1 MESLTTLDI
10 LKEINKDSYARRYFV
25 GVFPRNRLPAI
36 NTYPASLILNTDPSG
51 RPGEHWVAIYFNKE
65 KEAEFFDSFGFSA
78 EQYNFDK
85 YIKRFSI
92 NYTYNTF
99 QIQNIDSYFCGYYCL
114 YFIMLK
120 SRGFSMKQ
128 INGLFSKTNFKI
140 NDYLVSHIVN

>member
-65 KEAEFFDSFGFSA
+65 KE
-78 EQYNFDK
+78 QNFLIHLDFMQSN
-85 YIKRFSI
+85 IILI
-92 NYTYNTF
+92 N
-99 QIQNIDSYFCGYYCL
+99 I
-114 YFIMLK
+114 
-120 SRGFSMKQ
+120 
-128 INGLFSKTNFKI
+128 
-140 NDYLVSHIVN
+140 